1 MVEKNPAASASKEK
15 EHLVDAAPVLREE
28 HAESS
33 FTRGLEQQAAKIP
46 SHWFLA
52 ASLAS
57 MVGAATLEILGR
69 RHSSRFVGIWAQS
82 LLVMGVYNKLVKT
95 LGPR

>member
-1 MVEKNPAASASKEK
+1 MPEKNPAADASTE
-15 EHLVDAAPVLREE
+15 EHVVNPAPVLREE
-28 HAESS
+28 HAEGS
-33 FTRGLEQQAAKIP
+33 FTRVLEQQAAKIP

-52 ASLAS
+52 ASF
-57 MVGAATLEILGR
+57 GAMIGSVTLELTGR
-69 RHSSRFVGIWAQS
+69 RHASRFVGMWAPS

>member
-1 MVEKNPAASASKEK
+1 MVDTNPAREESTE
-15 EHLVDAAPVLREE
+15 ERYIVDPAPVLREE

-33 FTRGLEQQAAKIP
+33 LTRVLEQQAAKVP

-52 ASLAS
+52 AALVAMLGSAGLE
-57 MVGAATLEILGR
+57 AAGR
-69 RHSSRFVGIWAQS
+69 RHASRFVGMWAPS

>member
-1 MVEKNPAASASKEK
+1 MVEKNPAASASTAD
-15 EHLVDAAPVLREE
+15 EHRFDPAPVLREE
-28 HAESS
+28 HAEGSL
-33 FTRGLEQQAAKIP
+33 TRVLEQQAAKIP

-57 MVGAATLEILGR
+57 MMGAATLEILGR
-69 RHSSRFVGIWAQS
+69 RHSSRFVGMWAQS